1 MFPIVHYLKGILK
14 NLFNSRISIFAIV
27 SVNVK
32 VDKTAYIYRGVKAKH
47 ATIGAHSY
55 VAANTEIENAVI
67 GKYCSI
73 ADHCRIGMSGHSL
86 SCLSTSPIFTQR
98 VNALQEK
105 WTHRDVFKHKTK
117 EKTVYIGNDVWI
129 GSHVLVNGGV
139 HIGNGACIG
148 AGAVVVK
155 DVPPYAIVGGVPAK
169 IIRYRFS
176 EDIITKFQGLQWWD
190 MPEEKLKENINLFQK
205 ERLTIEELIL

>member
-129 GSHVLVNGGV
+129 GYEASILAGITIDDRAIIGTRAVVYISVMERVLVLEQ
-139 HIGNGACIG
+139 
-148 AGAVVVK
+148 
-155 DVPPYAIVGGVPAK
+155 
-169 IIRYRFS
+169 S
-176 EDIITKFQGLQWWD
+176 
-190 MPEEKLKENINLFQK
+190 
-205 ERLTIEELIL
+205 

>member
-67 GKYCSI
+67 DKYCSI

-117 EKTVYIGNDVWI
+117 KKLYILEMMCGLVLMSLLMEVYISVMER
-129 GSHVLVNGGV
+129 VLVLEQ
-139 HIGNGACIG
+139 
-148 AGAVVVK
+148 
-155 DVPPYAIVGGVPAK
+155 
-169 IIRYRFS
+169 S
-176 EDIITKFQGLQWWD
+176 
-190 MPEEKLKENINLFQK
+190 
-205 ERLTIEELIL
+205 